1 MVRNGTRRARVDRAE
16 RREQLLDAAVV
27 VIRRD
32 GPDASMSAIAAEG
45 GVTKPILYRHFGDRQ
60 GLVRA
65 LVDRFTRQL
74 GDELGAALALDV
86 EPRRALVAAIDAHV
100 RVVERDPQLYRFLTR
115 AGTPEEL
122 LEITER
128 IATDVAV
135 VLGERIRQYGGDS
148 GAAEPWAHGIVG
160 MVHLAADWW
169 VERRTMPRARLV
181 EYLASLLWDGMS
193 SVADQ
198 EGASK

>member
-1 MVRNGTRRARVDRAE
+1 MARRERIDRAE

-32 GPDASMSAIAAEG
+32 GPDASMTAIAAEG
-45 GVTKPILYRHFGDRQ
+45 GITKPILYRHFGDRR
-60 GLVRA
+60 GLVAA
-65 LVDRFTRQL
+65 LVDRFTAQL
-74 GDELGAALALDV
+74 ADELGAALALDV
-86 EPRRALVAAIDAHV
+86 DPRQAVAAAIDAHV

-115 AGTPEEL
+115 SGTPEEL
-122 LEITER
+122 LAITEG
-128 IATDVAV
+128 IATKVAL
-135 VLGERIRQYGGDS
+135 VLGERIREYDGDS

-181 EYLASLLWDGMS
+181 EYLTSLLWDGMG
-193 SVADQ
+193 SVAEQ
-198 EGASK
+198 KEIAK